1 MEVRECRL
9 EEVEQIME
17 EMDLYDVA
25 DDIVDLEDGYQ
36 LVLSG
41 WYVVI
46 PELRIRIHEGVVGY
60 WDDELKD
67 YMPDFGVTVVFPQD
81 PSEKEYLYF
90 EQDGMVVTMANWLS
104 GRKSID
110 AIEQLKCKIVIPH
123 D

>member
-1 MEVRECRL
+1 MEVCECRL

-46 PELRIRIHEGVVGY
+46 PELRIRLHEGVVGY

-67 YMPDFGVTVVFPQD
+67 YMPDFGVTVVFPKD
-81 PSEKEYLYF
+81 SAEKEYLYF

>member
-1 MEVRECRL
+1 MEVCECRL

-25 DDIVDLEDGYQ
+25 DDILDLEDGYQ

-46 PELRIRIHEGVVGY
+46 PELRIRLHEGVVGY

-67 YMPDFGVTVVFPQD
+67 YMPDFGVTVVFPED
-81 PSEKEYLYF
+81 PAEKEYLYF

>member
-1 MEVRECRL
+1 MEVCECRL

-25 DDIVDLEDGYQ
+25 DDILDLEDGYQ

-46 PELRIRIHEGVVGY
+46 PELRIRLHEGVVGY
-60 WDDELKD
+60 WDDE
-67 YMPDFGVTVVFPQD
+67 F
-81 PSEKEYLYF
+81 SAEKEYLYF

-104 GRKSID
+104 GRMSID